1 MKYFLTTIFTTLL
14 LAGVALGDTTSS
26 GATTNTLSNSS
37 GSNTTITGGY
47 SQESTTTY
55 ASGSSSNSTTTNT
68 TNSYTGDTRVVPSAS
83 APSISAMSQDL
94 CRVGISVG
102 GQSFGFGI
110 SGGTTVIDEN
120 CERMKLS
127 KLLYDYN
134 MKVAAVAILC
144 QDDRVFSA
152 MENAG
157 TPCPFEGMIG
167 EDAKAQWKKYDK
179 ERPDYEQYTEQL
191 QIRNDIEA
199 GQIILTQEALDEQLQ
214 LEKEEAEALQ
224 KKLEKSKEEAEAE
237 AKKLQK
243 EIKKIE
249 KENEKKEKLE
259 AEKLAA
265 EEKQA
270 KLEAEKL
277 AAEEAAKQAQAE
289 AEERS
294 KEIFKNGR

>member
-1 MKYFLTTIFTTLL
+1 MSSAVF
-14 LAGVALGDTTSS
+14 ADTTSS

-55 ASGSSSNSTTTNT
+55 QSGSSSNTTSTTNN
-68 TNSYTGDTRVVPSAS
+68 NSYTGDTRVVPSAS

-94 CRVGISVG
+94 CRVGVSLG
-102 GQSFGFGI
+102 GQSFGFGL
-110 SGGTTVIDEN
+110 STGTTIIDEN

-179 ERPDYEQYTEQL
+179 ERPDYKQYTEKL
-191 QIRNDIEA
+191 KVRNDIEA
-199 GQIILTQEALDEQLQ
+199 GQIILTQEQAINNNLL
-214 LEKEEAEALQ
+214 
-224 KKLEKSKEEAEAE
+224 
-237 AKKLQK
+237 
-243 EIKKIE
+243 EIKRLKEVNAQVVVNTITQIDSVFVPFYVDTTSIVLNDSIVDMDNFIQVPQIFSLDKEWFSFGGQITKTGLLMDSLSFRNELTHEYKKKIR
-249 KENEKKEKLE
+249 K
-259 AEKLAA
+259 
-265 EEKQA
+265 
-270 KLEAEKL
+270 
-277 AAEEAAKQAQAE
+277 
-289 AEERS
+289 
-294 KEIFKNGR
+294 